1 MCNWRRSL
9 KMFGQVSKI
18 TEELLGEKPTTRFLF
33 LTLTVRNVPSELLSA
48 TIDALNRGFRYLFS
62 PNQNFASTAA
72 VKANLLGYLRAMEVT
87 YNRQTREY
95 HPHLHVL
102 LAVKPAYFSRGYF
115 SQAKWREVW
124 KQALKTDYEPMVNV
138 KAIKQVSAKV
148 IAEVAKYPT
157 KVEDVARIE
166 DEEQALEALTT
177 LHNALKSRRLVTFGG
192 CFREIQRRLKL
203 DDVESGDLVHV
214 ETDMK
219 VSLNYVGYA
228 LYSYRAEIGA
238 YVC

>member
-1 MCNWRRSL
+1 
-9 KMFGQVSKI
+9 MFGQVSKI
-18 TEELLGEKPTTRFLF
+18 SEELLREKPTTRFLF
-33 LTLTVRNVPSELLSA
+33 LTLTVRNVPAEALSGS
-48 TIDALNRGFRYLFS
+48 IGALNKGFRYLF
-62 PNQNFASTAA
+62 NDGLTFAPTAA
-72 VKANLLGYLRAMEVT
+72 VKRNLLGYLRAMEVT

-124 KQALKTDYEPMVNV
+124 KQALKTDYDPVVNV
-138 KAIKQVSAKV
+138 KAIKAVSAKV

-157 KVEDVARIE
+157 KVEEVARIE

-177 LHNALKSRRLVTFGG
+177 LHNALKGRRLVTFGG
-192 CFREIQRRLKL
+192 CFREIQRQLKL